1 MIGQCQGFFKGSL
14 TGAFVFSRPPSFQ
27 PVIACLLYC
36 HSVRRNEDY
45 RSVTPPSTLP
55 GPPPTG
61 EAPVSARGHSI
72 LSLVEAALLIDI
84 VVVLCLIR
92 TYIPIPG
99 FQGVIRLFCPAPI
112 VLLVM
117 RRGFRSGAIA
127 TTGGYVVLSALVGP
141 LFGTQILVYGLIGMA
156 YGAAARIRAHY
167 LFALLSGAIIYGGY
181 IGFLTVGAPFLLAVF
196 NLHVSPAALIGD
208 IRKQVQ
214 SMGHAAGSLHL
225 GPLSLHDVPGLVPLF
240 HWSLNHWV
248 AALALIIAVYGLVNS
263 WAFLFVTQEVLAR
276 VDREARVDARGERV
290 DFYPPLSI

>member
-1 MIGQCQGFFKGSL
+1 
-14 TGAFVFSRPPSFQ
+14 V
-27 PVIACLLYC
+27 
-36 HSVRRNEDY
+36 
-45 RSVTPPSTLP
+45 TLP
-55 GPPPTG
+55 SVSPGPQPSG

-141 LFGTQILVYGLIGMA
+141 LFGTQIIVYGLIGMA

-167 LFALLSGAIIYGGY
+167 LVALTAGALIYGGY
-181 IGFLTVGAPFLLAVF
+181 IGFLTVGTPFLLGAF
-196 NLHVSPAALIGD
+196 NLHISPATLIGD
-208 IRKQVQ
+208 IRKQMH
-214 SMGHAAGSLHL
+214 SIGHAVGSFHL
-225 GPLSLHDVPGLVPLF
+225 GPVSLERVPGLTSLF
-240 HWSLNHWV
+240 HWSLDHWV
-248 AALALIIAVYGLVNS
+248 AAISLIIVFYGLVNS
-263 WAFLFVTQEVLAR
+263 WAFLFVTQEVISR
-276 VDREARVDARGERV
+276 IDREARVDARGERV
-290 DFYPPLSI
+290 DFYPPFGV